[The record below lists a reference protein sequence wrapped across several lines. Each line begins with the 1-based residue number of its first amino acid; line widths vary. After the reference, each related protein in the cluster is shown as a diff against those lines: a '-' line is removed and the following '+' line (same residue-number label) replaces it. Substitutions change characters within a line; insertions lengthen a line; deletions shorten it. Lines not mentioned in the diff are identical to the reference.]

1 MNLRIRLNNEER
13 PIIQIIKGSSP
24 HCSSFWELIDI
35 IKINETT
42 FYEIWSTE
50 KLFSDFIL
58 WIEEI
63 VISIIHQFEDL

>member
-13 PIIQIIKGSSP
+13 PFIQIIKGSSP
-24 HCSSFWELIDI
+24 YCSSFWELIEV

-50 KLFSDFIL
+50 KLFYDFIL

-63 VISIIHQFEDL
+63 VIPIIQQFEDS